1 MEALQALRV
10 LHNRLLVVLC
20 GSAPVPY
27 EGLYIEALRVLFNGL
42 MLVVLYGVLGWSL
55 KVPHEGLKV
64 LWGAG

>member
-27 EGLYIEALRVLFNGL
+27 EGLYIHRGSQGAVQ
-42 MLVVLYGVLGWSL
+42 WSQ
-55 KVPHEGLKV
+55 VGSM
-64 LWGAG
+64 GS

>member
-42 MLVVLYGVLGWSL
+42 RLVV
-55 KVPHEGLKV
+55 
-64 LWGAG
+64 WGPRVVFKSAA

>member
-20 GSAPVPY
+20 GSAPMPY

-42 MLVVLYGVLGWSL
+42 MLVV
-55 KVPHEGLKV
+55 
-64 LWGAG
+64 WGPRVVFKSAA

>member
-10 LHNRLLVVLC
+10 LHNILLVVLC

-55 KVPHEGLKV
+55 KVLHEGLKV

>member
-27 EGLYIEALRVLFNGL
+27 EGLLYIEALRVLFNGL
-42 MLVVLYGVLGWSL
+42 RLVV
-55 KVPHEGLKV
+55 
-64 LWGAG
+64 WGPRVVFKSAA

>member
-27 EGLYIEALRVLFNGL
+27 EGLYIEALRPQGAVQ
-42 MLVVLYGVLGWSL
+42 WSQ
-55 KVPHEGLKV
+55 VGSM
-64 LWGAG
+64 GS